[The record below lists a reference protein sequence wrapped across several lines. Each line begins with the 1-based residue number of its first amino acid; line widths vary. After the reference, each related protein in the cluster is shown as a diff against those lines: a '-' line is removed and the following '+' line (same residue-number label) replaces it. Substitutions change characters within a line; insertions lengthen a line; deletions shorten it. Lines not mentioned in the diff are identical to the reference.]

1 MNLSVTKF
9 NENSPL
15 CFIQFSLKA
24 GRINKYG
31 CTPIQVEA
39 KLNRRLKHYS
49 THIIVS
55 PEQWDSRKRI
65 IIDHPHATE
74 LNIRLKECIAL
85 FETSQI
91 ELWKQGLPISI
102 ESVEQHLNGGMDFIE
117 YMDMAIRSANV
128 RNSTKSN
135 RQTTVK
141 LLKRY
146 AVRVGMHCI
155 TSEWLF
161 GFQQWLFR
169 QQMHTN
175 TVAKHLSH
183 LRIYVNMAISDGLM
197 YVRANPF
204 TGFRIRSV
212 PSSHTFLQSEELG
225 KLEHYAASIRDTF
238 SIRSHCLDA
247 FLFCCYTGL
256 RYSDFI
262 NLNPSKYH
270 IENGIYWLSFT
281 TRKTG
286 TSVKLP
292 VSLLFNGKALLL
304 VSEYERYGIDFYK
317 LPSNQLADFH
327 LGNIA
332 CKAGVITPISFH
344 TARHTNATL
353 LINKGV
359 SMTTVQKLL
368 GHTSLRMTE
377 KYCKLLES
385 TVIKELEQTF

>member
-1 MNLSVTKF
+1 MNLIATNFCK
-9 NENSPL
+9 NDPL
-15 CFIQFSLKA
+15 RFIQFCLKA

-31 CTPIQVEA
+31 CTSIQVEA
-39 KLNRRLKHYS
+39 KLNRRVKHYS
-49 THIIVS
+49 THIAVS

-74 LNIRLKECIAL
+74 LNVRLKECIAL

-91 ELWKQGLPISI
+91 ELWKQGLPISM
-102 ESVEQHLNGGMDFIE
+102 ESMEQYLNGGMDFIE
-117 YMDMAIRSANV
+117 YMDMSIRSGNG
-128 RNSTKSN
+128 RDSTKSN
-135 RQTTVK
+135 RLTTVK

-146 AVRVGMHCI
+146 TDSLGMHCI
-155 TSEWLF
+155 TSEWLL
-161 GFQQWLFR
+161 GFRQWLIR

-183 LRIYVNMAISDGLM
+183 IRIYVNMAISDGLM
-197 YVRANPF
+197 NDCGNPF
-204 TGFRIRSV
+204 VGFRIRSV
-212 PSSHTFLQSEELG
+212 PSSHTYLQSEELM

-238 SIRSHCLDA
+238 SIQSHCLDA

-262 NLNPSKYH
+262 SLSPAKYH
-270 IENGIYWLSFT
+270 IEDGICWLSFIT
-281 TRKTG
+281 KKTG
-286 TSVKLP
+286 TSVRIP
-292 VSLLFNGKALLL
+292 VSLMFNGKALLL
-304 VSEYERYGIDFYK
+304 VSKYERHGIDFYK
-317 LPSNQLADFH
+317 ISSNQLTDFY
-327 LGNIA
+327 LGHIA
-332 CKAGVITPISFH
+332 HNAGLATSISFH

-359 SMTTVQKLL
+359 SITTVQSLL

-385 TVIKELEQTF
+385 TIIRELKQAF